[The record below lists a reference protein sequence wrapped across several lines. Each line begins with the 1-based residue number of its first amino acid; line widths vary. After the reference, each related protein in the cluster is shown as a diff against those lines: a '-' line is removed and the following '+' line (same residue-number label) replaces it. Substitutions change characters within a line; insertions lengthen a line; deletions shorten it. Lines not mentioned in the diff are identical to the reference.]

1 MQRPEP
7 MRASASG
14 QQRPAW
20 PGNAVNRSA
29 LVLLAPHVHEALYEL
44 RARHLRNLGRK
55 MPSHVTVLFPFR
67 NPVEPDAIAEIERIC
82 AEVAAFDATFTE
94 VRRFGSSVVW
104 LQPEPAQ
111 AFTELT
117 SLVTETFPDCA
128 PYAGKHRKQTPHLSV
143 GSRLTRDVAEAL
155 AAEVVALLPLSDHI
169 DALSL
174 MFETGDGWRH
184 ARSWP
189 FLRSPGQQSGEEI
202 PR

>member
-1 MQRPEP
+1 MLQETTNSTRT
-7 MRASASG
+7 MIG
-14 QQRPAW
+14 
-20 PGNAVNRSA
+20 GVVHRSA
-29 LVLLAPHVHEALYEL
+29 LVLLAPQVHAALYEL

-67 NPVEPDAIAEIERIC
+67 NPVDADTVAEIERIC
-82 AEVAAFDATFTE
+82 TAVAPFTARFGE

-104 LQPEPAQ
+104 LQPEPSE
-111 AFTELT
+111 AFNELT
-117 SLVTETFPDCA
+117 AQVLEAFPDCA

-155 AAEVVALLPLSDHI
+155 AAEVVPLLPLTDHI

-184 ARSWP
+184 DRSWP
-189 FLRSPGQQSGEEI
+189 FLGSRSHRSGEI
-202 PR
+202 FPA